1 MFSNK
6 LMKFFLS
13 LVLFAFTVSAVAQQ
27 KITVTGNVSDA
38 AGPVIGVGIMIQGEA
53 VGVITDQNGD
63 YSITV
68 PSSESVLEFSCI
80 GYKTVTR
87 KVGNNNVLNVILEE
101 DRLMLD
107 DVVVLGYGA
116 SSRKKDLSASV
127 GIVKNVDELV
137 SRPVSSTEG
146 LLQGQ
151 IPGVTVTSDGG
162 SPTTSPQVVIR
173 GQGSKNGDSVLW
185 VVDGIPGAPIT
196 SLNDIESITVLK
208 DAASAAIYGA
218 QSGAGGVILVTT
230 KKAKSGTTVEYD
242 GVYGIRNATNL
253 IEPLNAEQEVE
264 MRHLSYTNAGLSIP
278 DGWNVE
284 KNPWI
289 GTTRTKWMDEIF
301 RTAFYQRQNVSINV
315 GTENFKNR
323 LTLSMDNNP
332 GVLVSTYN
340 KSFGIHYN
348 GSYELNKWL
357 TFTEDLSWSQNKY
370 RDTNTTSAYSG
381 AILSAVYMPASAQA
395 YDENGNYGGTTTEDP
410 EYIATYGSNFAD
422 AHGDSINPLRILRAD
437 NVYNRSNSFWTTT
450 GLQLANIIEGLK
462 FNSRFT
468 YAVGTS
474 LSKQFTPKRTEVGKP
489 VLSNT
494 LTWSSGRT
502 DQWKTENTLTYDR
515 TFSKHTV
522 GVLLS
527 TTANH
532 YEGRGFNVE
541 GKNLSDETPNLQYIS
556 FAESVSSTDWHTG
569 EDANVALV
577 GRLAYSYDD
586 RYFVT
591 GSWRRDYAGRLYKD
605 NNYGDFPAVT
615 GSWKISNEK
624 FFPKNDIVNLLKLRA
639 SWGRIGNLGSISM
652 NYKSALLSSTTW
664 NTDAALYG
672 VENGTTQ
679 GTFWWAG
686 TASNPD
692 LTWETSQQL
701 DFGIDMNLFNERL
714 DFSFDFYDKKT
725 YNLIQEQT
733 TGWPQTIGIDPM
745 LVNQGSVKNR
755 GVEFQIGWADRIGRD
770 WSYFLNANYSFNHNW
785 VQNTGIVNEDGT
797 KGVWTGGGDFRVI
810 PWVYQTAVG
819 EPIGSFYLIKTDGI
833 FQSDEEAQNYVNS
846 DGERIQPNA
855 KAGDLKFVDYNGDG
869 QINDEDRQYMGS
881 GMPKHTFS
889 FSGGFTWKNLSF
901 SMLLQGAAGGKNFYA
916 AKLMLLSDVD
926 GSFNRSVDILD
937 AWSPTNTDSNIP
949 MLKKED
955 NNENFSTA
963 SDWYLETGDYL
974 RIKNVTLSYDLTNL
988 LRSMRHFSDRNSR
1001 LSVYFSGENL
1011 YTFTNYSG
1019 MDPEVGGYDTL
1030 KYPVSRILSF
1040 GVKLTY

>member
-1 MFSNK
+1 M
-6 LMKFFLS
+6 
-13 LVLFAFTVSAVAQQ
+13 
-27 KITVTGNVSDA
+27 
-38 AGPVIGVGIMIQGEA
+38 
-53 VGVITDQNGD
+53 
-63 YSITV
+63 
-68 PSSESVLEFSCI
+68 
-80 GYKTVTR
+80 
-87 KVGNNNVLNVILEE
+87 
-101 DRLMLD
+101 
-107 DVVVLGYGA
+107 
-116 SSRKKDLSASV
+116 
-127 GIVKNVDELV
+127 
-137 SRPVSSTEG
+137 
-146 LLQGQ
+146 
-151 IPGVTVTSDGG
+151 
-162 SPTTSPQVVIR
+162 
-173 GQGSKNGDSVLW
+173 
-185 VVDGIPGAPIT
+185 
-196 SLNDIESITVLK
+196 
-208 DAASAAIYGA
+208 
-218 QSGAGGVILVTT
+218 
-230 KKAKSGTTVEYD
+230 
-242 GVYGIRNATNL
+242 
-253 IEPLNAEQEVE
+253 
-264 MRHLSYTNAGLSIP
+264 
-278 DGWNVE
+278 
-284 KNPWI
+284 
-289 GTTRTKWMDEIF
+289 
-301 RTAFYQRQNVSINV
+301 
-315 GTENFKNR
+315 
-323 LTLSMDNNP
+323 
-332 GVLVSTYN
+332 
-340 KSFGIHYN
+340 
-348 GSYELNKWL
+348 
-357 TFTEDLSWSQNKY
+357 
-370 RDTNTTSAYSG
+370 
-381 AILSAVYMPASAQA
+381 
-395 YDENGNYGGTTTEDP
+395 
-410 EYIATYGSNFAD
+410 
-422 AHGDSINPLRILRAD
+422 
-437 NVYNRSNSFWTTT
+437 
-450 GLQLANIIEGLK
+450 
-462 FNSRFT
+462 
-468 YAVGTS
+468 
-474 LSKQFTPKRTEVGKP
+474 
-489 VLSNT
+489 
-494 LTWSSGRT
+494 
-502 DQWKTENTLTYDR
+502 
-515 TFSKHTV
+515 
-522 GVLLS
+522 
-527 TTANH
+527 
-532 YEGRGFNVE
+532 
-541 GKNLSDETPNLQYIS
+541 
-556 FAESVSSTDWHTG
+556 
-569 EDANVALV
+569 
-577 GRLAYSYDD
+577 
-586 RYFVT
+586 
-591 GSWRRDYAGRLYKD
+591 
-605 NNYGDFPAVT
+605 
-615 GSWKISNEK
+615 
-624 FFPKNDIVNLLKLRA
+624 
-639 SWGRIGNLGSISM
+639 
-652 NYKSALLSSTTW
+652 
-664 NTDAALYG
+664 G